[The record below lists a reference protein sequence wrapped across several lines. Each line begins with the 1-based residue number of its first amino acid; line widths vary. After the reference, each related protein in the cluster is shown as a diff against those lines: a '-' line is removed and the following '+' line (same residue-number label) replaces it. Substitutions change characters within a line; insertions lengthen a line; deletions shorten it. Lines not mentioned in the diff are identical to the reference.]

1 MLRNS
6 CVSCWDV
13 RVPCT
18 CTHVQSYGTAHVL
31 SACTHVGCYAR
42 VGVGVGWDVITFVT
56 HEHMFNATQ
65 QLRFLLGCSCSLHLH
80 TCSKLR
86 NCSRSFGLH
95 TCWMLRKSWGWGGI
109 GCDNIRYTWTHVQCY
124 ATAAFLAGMFTFP
137 ALAHMFKATELLTFF
152 RLAHMLDAT
161 QELGL
166 GWCGDDQVA
175 ESHTAVLKKQLRR
188 NNKLA
193 GLTPRGAH
201 IAGLS
206 AVHIHRNLGFE
217 KVLQCFTKY
226 IHQVGDS
233 IPPASAFVDQT
244 WLQS

>member
-1 MLRNS
+1 
-6 CVSCWDV
+6 
-13 RVPCT
+13 
-18 CTHVQSYGTAHVL
+18 
-31 SACTHVGCYAR
+31 
-42 VGVGVGWDVITFVT
+42 
-56 HEHMFNATQ
+56 
-65 QLRFLLGCSCSLHLH
+65 
-80 TCSKLR
+80 
-86 NCSRSFGLH
+86 
-95 TCWMLRKSWGWGGI
+95 
-109 GCDNIRYTWTHVQCY
+109 
-124 ATAAFLAGMFTFP
+124 
-137 ALAHMFKATELLTFF
+137 MFKATELLTFF

-166 GWCGDDQVA
+166 GWGGDDQVA

-217 KVLQCFTKY
+217 NVLQCFTKY
-226 IHQVGDS
+226 IHHVRDS
-233 IPPASAFVDQT
+233 IPPASAIVDQT